1 MSLIPDRR
9 SGGNKRCWKVVR
21 TYLPNFWFQYKLLHN
36 FDKFSHVCLCV
47 MFQIWDRMTQSA
59 AGRPVMVVTS
69 SWVLRTRPSFGCRL
83 PQHDFVFVFVCVFVF
98 VFLSVFVFV
107 FVYDFVTSSCCVPG
121 QASGVVCHNMRD
133 ISNKMLSSPC
143 HARIFTPLPLFES
156 IFLSFCWH
164 AMLLC

>member
-1 MSLIPDRR
+1 MWFIKHAEKWFVHICQTFDFNTNSCTTLISFPMSLFVLCFK
-9 SGGNKRCWKVVR
+9 SGIVWLRAR
-21 TYLPNFWFQYKLLHN
+21 PA
-36 FDKFSHVCLCV
+36 S
-47 MFQIWDRMTQSA
+47 
-59 AGRPVMVVTS
+59 RPVMVVTS

-98 VFLSVFVFV
+98 VFLFVFVFV